1 LLSVLTALP
10 LHGQVIIKDTVVIS
24 PGPAPASPQ
33 SQLIWETPEWGR
45 LRIWFCSYRSPFLC
59 SVGIRRVVLDLPVDS
74 TLACEL
80 CGYLAYG
87 STWEPSRGWPA
98 GTPVSVL
105 VDSYGIRYP
114 DSITVGSYPGTIIRA
129 KFWFT
134 VGPSNHWIDVDL
146 LDGPTCSP
154 PTVSITHPAQDTTIV
169 LSVSNQPT
177 ITFQET
183 HTPAGGDDCEPIIS
197 WEPNDTLHTSEYW
210 SQIADSIQIPVIVTA
225 RNQYTARDTV
235 RVTLRVE
242 PSVKIFP
249 ANALEMDGEMNLD
262 YELQISPAS
271 DSGSSFLWDW
281 RAKNTPAGNNPF
293 LRYLPDSVQQNVTVQ
308 KANWYAFPDDSCL
321 CSRSS
326 TYILQAQTVIH
337 SVVYTDSTHL
347 SVYLPDTFGVTRT
360 VLAGEPTYAPVLN
373 ASGDTIKWKVE
384 SRQGL
389 TRTVEFVVNVLP
401 TSQFY
406 HKVAAHE
413 SVHVY
418 QRTSGMTKHLLSID
432 TLWNRISTKEMP
444 TRAKL
449 DSLVKKIMNDYVN
462 DENKKKKKIER
473 AIEQEAYAVSDPIPP
488 RYFQFCP
495 EFRFRE

>member
-1 LLSVLTALP
+1 M
-10 LHGQVIIKDTVVIS
+10 
-24 PGPAPASPQ
+24 
-33 SQLIWETPEWGR
+33 
-45 LRIWFCSYRSPFLC
+45 
-59 SVGIRRVVLDLPVDS
+59 LDLPVGCD
-74 TLACEL
+74 LGCIQ
-80 CGYLAYG
+80 CGSFLDAYG
-87 STWEPSRGWPA
+87 KDTTLPRGWPEQ
-98 GTPVSVL
+98 TPVRMHIQWEDDRSI
-105 VDSYGIRYP
+105 DP
-114 DSITVGSYPGTIIRA
+114 DSLSGTGNQRQ
-129 KFWFT
+129 FWFT
-134 VGPSNHWIDVDL
+134 VDNRGTPQRSAIDVRL
-146 LDGPTCSP
+146 VAGPTCSV
-154 PTVSITHPAQDTTIV
+154 PTVEITHPAQDTTII
-169 LSVSNQPT
+169 LTPTNQPT
-177 ITFQET
+177 IVFREM
-183 HTPAGGDDCEPIIS
+183 HTPASGDCEPVIS
-197 WEPNDTLHTSEYW
+197 WEPDDTLRTSEYW
-210 SQIADSIQIPVIVTA
+210 GQIVDSIQIPVIVTA

-235 RVTLRVE
+235 RVTLKVE